1 MKEERGEFEMFR
13 TSETQMSPNSCKVC
27 IADDVEVIED
37 GALCGLKELKK
48 LILPNNIEEIGSWA
62 FYGCTSLA
70 EVELPQSVKKIG
82 ENAFFDTAFYNDD
95 ANWCDEVLYLG
106 CSLIKAQERINGSCF
121 IREGTEVIS
130 QGAFKNCTLL
140 ERVLIPATVNRIGN
154 NAFEGCESLKAVYGE
169 MDSAAEKYAEENGI
183 KFIAV
188 EFN

>member
-1 MKEERGEFEMFR
+1 MFR
-13 TSETQMSPNSCKVC
+13 TSEVQVSPNSCEVR
-27 IADDVEVIED
+27 ITDDVEVIED

-48 LILPNNIEEIGSWA
+48 LILPDSIEEIGSWA
-62 FYGCTSLA
+62 FYACASLA
-70 EVELPQSVKKIG
+70 EVEIPQSVKKIG
-82 ENAFFDTAFYNDD
+82 ENAFLDTAFYNND

-106 CSLIKAQERINGSCF
+106 CSLIKARESINGSCF

-140 ERVLIPATVNRIGN
+140 ERVLIPATVSQIGD
-154 NAFEGCESLKAVYGE
+154 NAFGGCESLKAVYGA
-169 MDSAAEKYAEENGI
+169 MDSAAEKYAKKNGI